1 MLMWIYQ
8 QHPWHR
14 RLHHV
19 FPSACAKPLK
29 ATLLSPINLIMEIG
43 SVVSSYFQFIL
54 QLLGCKCHEQ
64 MLAFNNK
71 SEHFESLLML
81 LDIFRYLSLWG
92 NNCQKCTEYITP
104 TTFKEKKRHPESQQK
119 LFFFELSPEP
129 AINNFFAPNVGG
141 FFIWLGNLVR
151 LFSKLVVKYYN

>member
-8 QHPWHR
+8 QHPRHS

-29 ATLLSPINLIMEIG
+29 ATLLSPINLITEIG

-71 SEHFESLLML
+71 SEHFLCSWIF
-81 LDIFRYLSLWG
+81 LDIYPFEGTIVRNALNTLLQQLSKRKRG
-92 NNCQKCTEYITP
+92 TQKAS
-104 TTFKEKKRHPESQQK
+104 KN
-119 LFFFELSPEP
+119 FFFFKLLPEP
-129 AINNFFAPNVGG
+129 AINNFLAPNVGG
-141 FFIWLGNLVR
+141 FFV
-151 LFSKLVVKYYN
+151 